1 MDPDTDQE
9 IPWLNLALSSTS
21 VQGVFISTDDNSTLP
36 VIGFSLKGAIIT
48 GDFFPFTGEGRAAGG
63 GRLGRENEIAPGP
76 CNSDRRGCE

>member
-9 IPWLNLALSSTS
+9 IPWLNLALNSAS
-21 VQGVFISTDDNSTLP
+21 VQGVFISTDDNSPLP
-36 VIGFSLKGAIIT
+36 VIGFSLKGALIT
-48 GDFFPFTGEGRAAGG
+48 GDFFPFTGEGGAAGG